1 MYARELPAQ
10 PSLEQYKKQAKDL
23 VKACKSGD
31 LEALQ
36 RIKKNHPRFKKNHPG
51 VDKLSN
57 PEILDVKITLTDA
70 QLVIAREYA
79 FESWPKF
86 AKHIEALTRK
96 SSNISLFESA
106 VEAIIAGDVVVL
118 TRLLR
123 ENPQL
128 IRERSTR
135 VHQSTL
141 LHYVGANGVEDYRQ
155 KTPKNAVEVLKILL
169 KAGAEVNAVAELYG
183 GTTTLGLVA
192 TSVHPDR
199 AGVQNQ
205 LMETLL
211 DAGAAIEHAV
221 APTYTRGLAVNACLY
236 NDRPSAAAF
245 LAAHGAHLDLEG
257 AAGVGRLDLVESF
270 FNEDGSLKENATKR
284 QLQAGFI
291 WACEYGQASVAEF
304 LLEKGVDL
312 RAGENTGQ
320 TALHL
325 AAHRGQLA
333 MIKLLLD
340 RGAPLEAIN
349 SYGGT
354 VLGQALWSVINGDPT
369 IDFVPVIEML
379 LGAGAKIEPGS
390 LTWLAEQS
398 GSAAKKARI
407 VEVLRRHGAT
417 S

>member
-1 MYARELPAQ
+1 MDAKELPAR

-31 LEALQ
+31 LETVQ
-36 RIKKNHPRFKKNHPG
+36 RIKKNHPRLGKLPG
-51 VDKLSN
+51 A
-57 PEILDVKITLTDA
+57 EILNAKVALADA

-86 AKHIEALTRK
+86 AKHIEELARAN
-96 SSNISLFESA
+96 SSVSRFESA
-106 VEAIIAGDVVVL
+106 VEAIIAGDVAAL
-118 TRLLR
+118 KRLLR

-141 LHYVGANGVEDYRQ
+141 LHYVGTNGVEDYRQ
-155 KTPKNAVEVLKILL
+155 KTPKNAVAVLKILL
-169 KAGAEVNAVAELYG
+169 KAGAEVDAVANLYG

-192 TSVHPDR
+192 TSVHPER

-211 DAGAAIEHAV
+211 DAGATIERAV
-221 APTYTRGLAVNACLY
+221 APTYTRGLVVNACLY
-236 NDRPSAAAF
+236 NDRPQAAAF
-245 LAAHGAHLDLEG
+245 LAAHGARLDLEG
-257 AAGVGRLDLVESF
+257 AAGVGRLDLVKSF
-270 FNEDGSLKENATKR
+270 FNEDGSLKENATKA
-284 QLQAGFI
+284 QMESGFI
-291 WACEYGQASVAEF
+291 WACEYGWASVAEF
-304 LLEKGVDL
+304 LLEKGVSL

-325 AAHRGQLA
+325 AAHRGQLD

-340 RGAPLEAIN
+340 RGAPLEARN

-354 VLGQALWSVINGDPT
+354 VLGQALWSVINGEPA
-369 IDFVPVIEML
+369 IDFIPVIEML
-379 LGAGAKIEPGS
+379 LDAGAKIEPGS
-390 LTWLAEQS
+390 LTWLAQER
-398 GSAAKKARI
+398 GPAARKERI
-407 VEVLRRHGAT
+407 AEVLRRHGAT